1 MMLPSLCAAV
11 LALGHAGPE
20 PVARATCEHV
30 AASAEAHGVPV
41 ALALA
46 LAWHESR
53 LSPAAVS
60 RRGAVGPLQV
70 MPATLRRCR
79 FARPDCDHVQ
89 AGVVELARLLGRHA
103 PVRALCH
110 YNAGPACGPMSMRW
124 ARAVLRTASMIT
136 VPSRGAADEAA
147 VSASR
152 ASGAPPE
159 GTPPATRHA
168 ATAHESHFNLAPAA
182 RRQRERRRRIKTG
195 LRKVGGIAE
204 QCGSG

>member
-11 LALGHAGPE
+11 LALGHAGPA

-70 MPATLRRCR
+70 TRWLHRR
-79 FARPDCDHVQ
+79 AIDVTG
-89 AGVVELARLLGRHA
+89 AGVEELARLLGRHR
-103 PVRALCH
+103 PERAICH
-110 YNAGPACGPMSMRW
+110 YQHGGTCPPSGLIR
-124 ARAVLRTASMIT
+124 ARRVLRL
-136 VPSRGAADEAA
+136 
-147 VSASR
+147 ASR
-152 ASGAPPE
+152 LQPSA
-159 GTPPATRHA
+159 
-168 ATAHESHFNLAPAA
+168 L
-182 RRQRERRRRIKTG
+182 
-195 LRKVGGIAE
+195 
-204 QCGSG
+204 